1 MVSPLVLPMKDPKWA
16 KLYWTLV
23 LARYARWSGQSAIDR
38 TNLRKRIRGRG
49 RVRVRLWERLCA
61 CPDLTDTNFGLIA
74 LLLVSCLVTR
84 TFCYAQEIIR
94 HKRTTSRAARGPL
107 PFIPFIS

>member
-1 MVSPLVLPMKDPKWA
+1 MGIRRATEGFSIFDIFAP
-16 KLYWTLV
+16 T
-23 LARYARWSGQSAIDR
+23 RESGDEDELEYEYDWGTSEC
-38 TNLRKRIRGRG
+38 
-49 RVRVRLWERLCA
+49 V

-84 TFCYAQEIIR
+84 TFCCAQEIIR

>member
-38 TNLRKRIRGRG
+38 TNLRKRIRVRG
-49 RVRVRLWERLCA
+49 RVRVRLWERLRGRRAFASNADFAGIEAIDQSGQHCH
-61 CPDLTDTNFGLIA
+61 DA
-74 LLLVSCLVTR
+74 LEHLFTGANPIVRDKALR
-84 TFCYAQEIIR
+84 D
-94 HKRTTSRAARGPL
+94 
-107 PFIPFIS
+107 